1 MKKRLIATA
10 LCLAL
15 LPACSSSTGSG
26 EGEYSVYFLA
36 GTGSE
41 TDAALEREFRKLTE
55 GKDPVEGLMY
65 LLLAGP
71 ESDGLTSPF
80 PQGTTLRSC
89 QVTEDGVAV
98 VDLSEAYEGLS
109 GAELTQ
115 ADGCV
120 VLTLCQLEEVRAV
133 YLTVEGHPRPFRDQV
148 YVPENFLLDN
158 TLDEG

>member
-1 MKKRLIATA
+1 MKKRLVAMA

-15 LPACSSSTGSG
+15 LPACSSSAGTGA
-26 EGEYSVYFLA
+26 GEYSVYFLA
-36 GTGSE
+36 GAGSE
-41 TDAALEREFRKLTE
+41 TDAALAWEARELATE
-55 GKDPVEGLMY
+55 TDRLEGLMY

-71 ESDGLTSPF
+71 ESDSLISPF

-148 YVPENFLLDN
+148 YVPADFLLDN
-158 TLDEG
+158 TLR